1 MPQPSRAKK
10 PRAQARVRPAPSRVQ
25 QATALAEPAAS
36 PEDDIA
42 AREAVQLLSDPRLRA
57 QNPAQR
63 ARLLQRLQHG
73 YGNAEVARLIQR
85 AASAD
90 PGVARS
96 IQRAASADPGVAR
109 SIQRAASAD
118 TDVARLIQRAA
129 VADADPA
136 TAPPQKLDPHQDP
149 KFASVEH
156 RIAQTAG
163 KEKQHPSAR
172 SKAAEAQ
179 AAAHGPPDD
188 VASQAAAAEIDK
200 MAQQKPGEFDKK
212 AFVEA
217 VKKAIDAAA
226 PKNLAEVDDFKSSNK
241 AGQVKNEVAGL
252 VSGGKQQ
259 AEGAIKQTNAEPPDA
274 SRAKPKPVA
283 PMPDEKPGGAPA
295 DVGAAQAIPSPK
307 PAAETSMAA
316 GPAEVN
322 HQMAQADVTEDQL
335 KQSNEPQFTDA
346 LAAKKTAEEHSEK
359 APEQYHAAENQVLA
373 KAGGDARADAGSA
386 LQGMHAGRVGAL
398 AGVTGHKGGAKAQDE
413 GKRAEVAAKIE
424 SIFGQT
430 RTEVATILDGL
441 DAKVNTAFDTSE
453 KAAREQFE
461 TYVDQRMSA
470 YKDDR
475 YDGIIGKGR
484 WVKDKLMGMPSE
496 VNTFYQEGRT
506 RYLNQMQAVISNVA
520 DLVGAELGRARAR
533 IAQGRQQVKDYVDG
547 QPKQLQ
553 QVAREAEQQI
563 SGKFDQLEG
572 DVNDKQGSLVQ
583 SLADKYVAARDSL
596 DQRIDELKAE
606 NKGLVDAVKD
616 AIGGVIQ
623 TIMHLKDML
632 LNVLSK
638 AANVIGDIIKAPVK
652 FLGNLVGAIKQ
663 GLNQFVSNIGTHL
676 QKGLMGWL
684 FGTLGDAGIQLPD
697 SFDLKGIISLVLQI
711 LGLTYENVR
720 AIAVKIAGE
729 KVIGAVEGTVK
740 FFTTLAREGPAGL
753 WEWVKD
759 KISDLNIEDM
769 VIGAIKDFVI
779 TKIIMAGVTWL
790 IGLLNPAAAFI
801 KACKM
806 IYDVIMF
813 FIERGSQIMEFVNS
827 ILDGI
832 GAIVSGSIG
841 AAANLV
847 ESSLAKILP
856 LAISFLASLLGVGGI
871 AEKIKEIVEK
881 IRAPINKLITAIV
894 GPLVRPLKKLYDKG
908 AKFVKGV
915 VDKGKALGKKA
926 LGAVRGKVKG
936 LFGGSGSGRGSGS
949 GSGSGSR
956 SGADARTEAQQR
968 TDVDSAIGAADAML
982 SAQKATPDSVRSQ
995 LPDLKKRFGLT
1006 SVDLVHEDGASYHV
1020 TAVINRMA
1028 TQSHKLTRGGAS
1040 FNLAPGG
1047 IDAHEGDVILTSRG
1061 TEREIHVRSR
1071 HGREVTTAYMKE
1083 RLEEVI
1089 GIFRQQRARKLEQW
1103 GNGLAAASARYGR
1116 MSALPQPLNPQ
1127 QQREQAQLE
1136 ETLDTLPTKMQ
1147 WLQSIGDNDRDEI
1160 QRFLTDEARI
1170 NAPFRATKF
1179 YNNKDMH
1186 SSIARALSDNKD
1198 RINQE
1203 FTDEQG
1209 SPRATGTQTSKL
1221 SAEFIQNIGIGYEL
1235 DENMQVV
1242 PIPMMRHV
1250 GVIAI
1255 ISDSEKRLYKVQTA
1269 FPEP

>member
-1 MPQPSRAKK
+1 
-10 PRAQARVRPAPSRVQ
+10 
-25 QATALAEPAAS
+25 
-36 PEDDIA
+36 
-42 AREAVQLLSDPRLRA
+42 
-57 QNPAQR
+57 
-63 ARLLQRLQHG
+63 
-73 YGNAEVARLIQR
+73 
-85 AASAD
+85 
-90 PGVARS
+90 
-96 IQRAASADPGVAR
+96 
-109 SIQRAASAD
+109 
-118 TDVARLIQRAA
+118 
-129 VADADPA
+129 
-136 TAPPQKLDPHQDP
+136 
-149 KFASVEH
+149 
-156 RIAQTAG
+156 
-163 KEKQHPSAR
+163 
-172 SKAAEAQ
+172 
-179 AAAHGPPDD
+179 
-188 VASQAAAAEIDK
+188 
-200 MAQQKPGEFDKK
+200 
-212 AFVEA
+212 
-217 VKKAIDAAA
+217 
-226 PKNLAEVDDFKSSNK
+226 
-241 AGQVKNEVAGL
+241 
-252 VSGGKQQ
+252 
-259 AEGAIKQTNAEPPDA
+259 
-274 SRAKPKPVA
+274 
-283 PMPDEKPGGAPA
+283 MPDEKPGGAPT

-307 PAAETSMAA
+307 PSSETSMAA

-322 HQMAQADVTEDQL
+322 QQMAQSDVTEDQL

-346 LAAKKTAEEHSEK
+346 LAAKKTAEDHSHK
-359 APEQYHAAENQVLA
+359 APEDYHATESQVLA
-373 KAGGDARADAGSA
+373 RAGGDAKGDAGAA
-386 LQGMHAGRVGAL
+386 LQGMHAGRTGAL
-398 AGVTGHKGGAKAQDE
+398 AGVTSHKGGAKAQDE
-413 GKRAEVAAKIE
+413 AKRAEVAAKIE
-424 SIFGQT
+424 AIFTQT
-430 RTEVATILDGL
+430 RTDVTAILDGL
-441 DAKVNTAFDTSE
+441 DSKVNTAFDSGE

-475 YDGIIGKGR
+475 YSGLIGKGR
-484 WVKDKLMGMPSE
+484 WVKDKLMGMPGE
-496 VNTFYQEGRT
+496 VNAFYQDGRT
-506 RYLNQMQAVISNVA
+506 RYLSQMQAVINNVA
-520 DLVGAELGRARAR
+520 DLVGAELGRAKAR
-533 IAQGRQQVKDYVDG
+533 IAQGRAQVKDFVAG

-553 QVAREAEQQI
+553 QVAREGEQQI
-563 SGKFDQLEG
+563 GGKFDQLEG

-638 AANVIGDIIKAPVK
+638 AANVIGDIIKAPIK

-697 SFDLKGIISLVLQI
+697 GFDLKGIVSLILQV
-711 LGLTYENVR
+711 LGLTYENIR
-720 AIAVKIAGE
+720 GIAVKIAGE
-729 KVIGAVEGTVK
+729 KVVSAVEGTVK
-740 FFTTLAREGPAGL
+740 FFMTLARDGPAGL
-753 WEWVKD
+753 WEWIKD
-759 KISDLNIEDM
+759 KIADLNIEDM

-779 TKIIMAGVTWL
+779 TRIIMAGVTWL

-827 ILDGI
+827 ILDGM

-881 IRAPINKLITAIV
+881 IRAPINKLLTAIV

-908 AKFVKGV
+908 ANFVKGV

-926 LGAVRGKVKG
+926 VGAVRGKVKG
-936 LFGGSGSGRGSGS
+936 FFGGKTS
-949 GSGSGSR
+949 
-956 SGADARTEAQQR
+956 DVRTDAQQR
-968 TDVDSAIGAADAML
+968 TDVELAVGAAEALL
-982 SAQKATPDSVRSQ
+982 SAQKATPDSVRAQ
-995 LPDLKKRFGLT
+995 LPDLKKRYGL
-1006 SVDLVHEDGASYHV
+1006 SSMDLVHEDGASYHV
-1020 TAVINRMA
+1020 TAVISRMA
-1028 TQSHKLTRGGAS
+1028 THSHNLTRTGAS

-1047 IDAHEGDVILTSRG
+1047 IDAHEGDVILTARG
-1061 TEREIHVRSR
+1061 AEREIHVRSR
-1071 HGREVTTAYMKE
+1071 HGREVTVAFMKD

-1089 GIFRQQRARKLEQW
+1089 GVFREQRTRKLEQW
-1103 GNGLAAASARYGR
+1103 SNGLAAAAARYGR
-1116 MSALPQPLNPQ
+1116 MSAMPRPLNAQ
-1127 QQREQAQLE
+1127 HQREETQLE
-1136 ETLDTLPTKMQ
+1136 ETLDTLPKKMQ

-1160 QRFLTDEARI
+1160 QRFLTEEARI

-1186 SSIARALSDNKD
+1186 SSIEKALSENKD

-1203 FTDEQG
+1203 FNDEQG
-1209 SPRATGTQTSKL
+1209 NSRATGTQSSKL
-1221 SAEFIQNIGIGYEL
+1221 SAELIQNIGIGYEL

-1242 PIPMMRHV
+1242 PISMMRHV
-1250 GVIAI
+1250 GVIAV